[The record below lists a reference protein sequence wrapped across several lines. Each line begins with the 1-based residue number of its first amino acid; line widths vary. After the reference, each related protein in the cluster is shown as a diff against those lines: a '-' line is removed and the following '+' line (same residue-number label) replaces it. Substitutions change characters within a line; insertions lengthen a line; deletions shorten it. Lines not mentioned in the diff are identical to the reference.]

1 MWRRCRRGQVIG
13 GPFLRRLGS
22 SVLALSSLGSSGS
35 AADCENGIHVRLA
48 SATPVQGG
56 VSLLEIDAPPS
67 AGEITVTWEGKP
79 IPVWR
84 ESAGAPIR
92 ALLGV
97 DVERKPGAAALV
109 VKAAG
114 SAPCSLDLDVRA
126 GDFAV
131 KELRVADRY
140 VELNPRDLAR
150 AEREAAR
157 LEALFSEVRSERL
170 WEGAFRLPLRSVAP
184 SNNFGQR
191 RILNGVPRNSH
202 AGVDFPARSGTAVRA
217 TQRARVVLAEPL
229 FFSGR
234 TVVLDHGLGLFS
246 FYGHLSAIA
255 VRSGQKVEAGALIG
269 KVGATGRATGPHLHW
284 SVRLNKARVNPL
296 ELVAASGG
304 PSAGR

>member
-1 MWRRCRRGQVIG
+1 VIG
-13 GPFLRRLGS
+13 GPLLLSLGS
-22 SVLALSSLGSSGS
+22 SVLALSGLGASGS
-35 AADCENGIHVRLA
+35 AADCENGVHVRLA
-48 SATPVQGG
+48 SSTQVQGG
-56 VSLLEIDAPPS
+56 VSLLEIAAPPS

-84 ESAGAPIR
+84 ESASAPMR

-109 VKAAG
+109 VTAAG
-114 SAPCSLDLDVRA
+114 SPCSLDLDVRA
-126 GDFAV
+126 GDFEV

-170 WEGAFRLPLRSVAP
+170 WDGAFRLPLRSVAP

-191 RILNGVPRNSH
+191 RILNGVPRNAH
-202 AGVDFPARSGTAVRA
+202 AGVDFPAPSGTAVRA
-217 TQRARVVLAEPL
+217 PQRARVVLAEPL

-255 VRSGQKVEAGALIG
+255 VRAGQTVEAGARIG

-304 PSAGR
+304 PSPAR